1 VIYADMLTYSRPPND
16 LFIGSDASKRAVLD
30 AISRAQGR

>member
-1 VIYADMLTYSRPPND
+1 MLTYSRPPTD
-16 LFIGSDASKRAVLD
+16 LFVGSDTSKRAVLE